1 MKFCK
6 LKQIG
11 IGTLSLAM
19 GLFFSCSP
27 FAAAEDGGIVPLSS
41 VSENE
46 PNNSASTATN
56 INSLTDRDAVIGF
69 ISSSSDVDFYKFTT
83 TSSQSGKMKLI
94 FNNPSSNYNY
104 GITIYKSSVSTS
116 NMCAEIKAAGDKT
129 VLLSVSPNT
138 TYYIK
143 IDSANSKY
151 TAITPYIFTLRHYS
165 SNENVY
171 GTLGWA
177 YPLPSNYTT
186 ISTRFGD
193 PGYTSDKKPH
203 SGIDLPVDEKDEG
216 KVAIYNTADGV
227 VKRASENSTMGNFV
241 IINTTCYEPNDK
253 SLSGSLTVRY
263 LHMNEYPSFSS
274 EQAVS
279 KGTIL
284 GKVGD
289 SGLSYGAHLHIDI
302 NNMETT
308 DGPTMRNNP
317 THLIDPVLFYPRINF
332 TGLASESL
340 TTEEFLYENDF
351 YSIDTVISNQ
361 VDQDEYKLFGEMYRG
376 TADFNIVNFVKHF
389 NYPKELFA
397 SIVEQYNLEWYDA
410 DVIYSD
416 DEALIAEFFGLDN

>member
-1 MKFCK
+1 M
-6 LKQIG
+6 
-11 IGTLSLAM
+11 
-19 GLFFSCSP
+19 
-27 FAAAEDGGIVPLSS
+27 GGIVPLSS

-46 PNNSASTATN
+46 PNNSASTATS
-56 INSLTDRDAVIGF
+56 INSLTYRDAVTGF

-94 FNNPSSNYNY
+94 LNNPSSNYNY

-143 IDSANSKY
+143 IYSENSKY
-151 TAITPYIFTLRHYS
+151 TAITPYTFTLRHYS
-165 SNENVY
+165 SSENVY

-177 YPLPSNYTT
+177 YPLPSEYTNIT
-186 ISTRFGD
+186 TPHEGTGHTEDGKS
-193 PGYTSDKKPH
+193 H
-203 SGIDLPVDEKDEG
+203 SGIDIEATSG
-216 KVAIYNTADGV
+216 TSIYNTADGV
-227 VKRASENSTMGNFV
+227 VEKAAENTTMGNFV
-241 IINTTCYEPNDK
+241 DVKTKCYEPNAL

-263 LHMNEYPSFSS
+263 LHMKDYPSFSRM
-274 EQAVS
+274 QAVS
-279 KGTIL
+279 KGTIF
-284 GKVGD
+284 GKVGNTGIS
-289 SGLSYGAHLHIDI
+289 SGPHLHIDI
-302 NNMETT
+302 NNMETI

-317 THLIDPVLFYPRINF
+317 THLIDPILFYLRINF

-361 VDQDEYKLFGEMYRG
+361 VDQDEYKRFGEMYRG
-376 TADFNIVNFVKHF
+376 TADFNIVNFVKYF
-389 NYPKELFA
+389 NYPKELFS
-397 SIVEQYNLEWYDA
+397 SIVEEYDLEWFDA

-416 DEALIAEFFGLDN
+416 DEALIAKFFGLNN